1 MKKFIITV
9 LAVTVLASGVFAQ
22 AMVRGYLVDV
32 LCGEAGYPE
41 GYQGRI
47 NLATNPEKNVVACL
61 TMANCQ
67 ATGFGLSIQ
76 GKDGAYVFH
85 PFDKASS
92 DLVRKQIVAKLRA
105 MGDPAPYI
113 EVNGLAS
120 ATGVIS
126 RITKATLIR
135 NSGSPSGGT
144 GLPGMSGHN
153 M

>member
-1 MKKFIITV
+1 MKKFIITA

-32 LCGEAGYPE
+32 LCGAAGYPE

-47 NLATNPEKNVVACL
+47 DLAINPEKNVVACL
-61 TMANCQ
+61 TMANCT
-67 ATGFGLSIQ
+67 ATGFGISIQ
-76 GKDGAYVFH
+76 GKNGAYVFH

-92 DLVRKQIVAKLRA
+92 EYVRKQVVAKLRA

-120 ATGVIS
+120 EIGIIS
-126 RITKATLIR
+126 RVTRVALAR
-135 NSGSPSGGT
+135 NIGSPADRT
-144 GLPGMSGHN
+144 GLPGMPSHN